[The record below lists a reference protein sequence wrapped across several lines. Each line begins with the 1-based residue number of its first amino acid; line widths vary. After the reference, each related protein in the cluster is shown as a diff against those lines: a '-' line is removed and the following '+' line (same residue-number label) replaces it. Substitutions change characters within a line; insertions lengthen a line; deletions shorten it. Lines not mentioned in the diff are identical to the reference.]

1 MKEKLFDQFAE
12 LFGNTDGARF
22 YFSPGR
28 VNLIGEHTDYN
39 GGHVF
44 PCALTMGTYGAARK
58 RDDRTMHF
66 YSMNLD
72 KFGVVEASLD
82 DLTNKKEYNWANY
95 PLGVVWAF
103 AEKGYLLDSGFDMVI
118 WGNIPNG
125 SGLSSSA
132 SLEVLTG
139 VILTDL
145 FGITDLSMTDL
156 ALIGQYSENNFNGCN
171 CGIMDQFAVAMGKK
185 DNAIFLDTNT
195 MKYEYAPIQLEDA
208 KIVITN
214 SKVKHSLVDS
224 AYNDRRQ
231 ECTDALA
238 ALKTKLDIN
247 ALGDLTPEEFE
258 ANKELITDPVQ
269 LKRAKHAVY
278 ENQRTI
284 DAVAA
289 LKDGDLTKFG
299 QLMNQSHISLR
310 DDYEVSCEEIDI
322 LVDLAWQIPGVIGS
336 RITGGGFGGCTVSIV
351 KNESVDTFIES
362 IGKTYKEKVGHVAYF
377 YTLDIGAGA
386 SCLAGSCVITL

>member
-1 MKEKLFDQFAE
+1 MKKKLFNKFAE
-12 LFGNTDGARF
+12 LFGSADLARF

-44 PCALTMGTYGAARK
+44 PCALTIGTYGAAR
-58 RDDRTMHF
+58 RREDRLIHF

-72 KFGVVEASLD
+72 RFGVVEISLD
-82 DLTNKKEYNWANY
+82 DLSYNSKYNWANY

-103 AEKGYLLDSGFDMVI
+103 AEKGYPLESGFDMVI

-145 FGITDLSMTDL
+145 FGITDLNMTDL

-185 DNAIFLDTNT
+185 DNAIFLDTST
-195 MKYEYAPIQLEDA
+195 LKFEYAPIELEDA
-208 KIVITN
+208 KIIITN

-231 ECTDALA
+231 ECADALA
-238 ALKTKLDIN
+238 ALQRELDIES
-247 ALGDLTPEEFE
+247 LGDLSPADFE
-258 ANKELITDPVQ
+258 ANKGLITDPVQ

-289 LKDGDLTKFG
+289 LRAGDINRFG
-299 QLMNQSHISLR
+299 ELMNQSHISLR
-310 DDYEVSCEEIDI
+310 DDYAVSCDEIDI
-322 LVDLAWQIPGVIGS
+322 LVDLAWKIPGVIGS

-351 KNESVDTFIES
+351 KNDSVDTFIEN
-362 IGKTYKEKVGHVAYF
+362 IGTAYKEKVGHEAEF
-377 YTLDIGAGA
+377 YTVQIGDGA
-386 SCLAGSCVITL
+386 SRLDG